1 MIYVKITIIWWWCI
15 KGVNGGRGLHQQPR
29 MGRVRLLWELGMG
42 EGQCSILRIMQV
54 LWRVAFTQ
62 EKGPRGFI
70 YLCCC
75 FVGKKTPNPT
85 NNNHQGV
92 RDVKLRNLSV
102 LTGFSRYTLM
112 LLCSQHVAAN
122 VPQITWTNQEF
133 CFRLYWFVMFLLLYG
148 IWGLFPVDE
157 GEISLIYLAAH
168 EVHSQYSGL

>member
-1 MIYVKITIIWWWCI
+1 MVMYWGGEWGERASPVAKDGQGQATLGAGHGRRAVQHSENNASSVK
-15 KGVNGGRGLHQQPR
+15 GSFYPR
-29 MGRVRLLWELGMG
+29 KR
-42 EGQCSILRIMQV
+42 
-54 LWRVAFTQ
+54 A
-62 EKGPRGFI
+62 RGFI

-75 FVGKKTPNPT
+75 FVGKKNPNPT

-92 RDVKLRNLSV
+92 RDVKLRNLSL
-102 LTGFSRYTLM
+102 LTRFSRYTLI

-122 VPQITWTNQEF
+122 MPQITWTNQEF

-157 GEISLIYLAAH
+157 GEISLIYLATH